1 MTKNTFRLRRAVG
14 IPIWAGLVLV
24 GWSGQYPAG
33 RLGAEENPRAVL
45 AALETALTE
54 AIARAEKS
62 VVAIAMVPRPRAGTA
77 MALEHRPDPFGRRL
91 PPPVQ
96 PGPLDP
102 DFIPSQYATGVVID
116 PNGLILTAF
125 HALPEDCD
133 CYVTTP
139 DRKVYRAV
147 IKGADPRSDLA
158 VLTID
163 AKGLVSI
170 AFGDAQ
176 RLRKGQIVVALGNPY
191 AIARDGQASA
201 SWGIV
206 ANLARKA
213 PPQPEENDPVGKSAL
228 YHFGTLI
235 QTDARLNLG
244 TSGGPL
250 LNLQGE
256 MIGLCV
262 SLAAVAGYETAAG
275 YAIPVDAT
283 FRRVLDTLK
292 AGREVEYGYLGVRR
306 SSEPTDPEVATG
318 QGVRIEDV
326 VPGSPAHRAGLRPG
340 DLITAVNDQPI
351 YDFDGLVLEVGKLP
365 VESRVRLEVLRD
377 GRSTPITVVLSK
389 YPVRGRKVVTQR
401 PPAWRGVSVDYL
413 TGVVDGTGRPMFA
426 NLPFDLGVAVT
437 DVQENSPA
445 WQAGLRPGR
454 IITQVGQTPV
464 RSPREFHETVGRH
477 TGPVEIR
484 LADQPDQPV
493 HIPPSGS
500 Y

>member
-1 MTKNTFRLRRAVG
+1 MMKNTLRLGRRFW
-14 IPIWAGLVLV
+14 IPLWAGLILV
-24 GWSGQYPAG
+24 GWSGRHPSGQ
-33 RLGAEENPRAVL
+33 LGAEENPRAVW

-62 VVAIAMVPRPRAGTA
+62 VVAIALVPRPMPGAATPPA
-77 MALEHRPDPFGRRL
+77 ERPDPFGRRV

-139 DRKVYRAV
+139 DRKVYRAM

-158 VLTID
+158 VLSID
-163 AKGLVSI
+163 AKGLVPI
-170 AFGDAQ
+170 VLGDAQ
-176 RLRKGQIVVALGNPY
+176 RLRKGQIVIALGNPY

-206 ANLARKA
+206 SNLARKA
-213 PPQPEENDPVGKSAL
+213 PPHPDENDPVGKSVL

-250 LNLQGE
+250 LNLRGE

-283 FRRVLDTLK
+283 FRRILDTLK

-306 SSEPTDPEVATG
+306 SGEPTGPEAATG

-326 VPGSPAHRAGLRPG
+326 VPGSPAHQAGLRPG
-340 DLITAVNDQPI
+340 DRITAVNGQPI

-365 VESRVRLEVLRD
+365 VETRVRLDVLRD
-377 GRSTPITVVLSK
+377 GRSMSIEVVLSK
-389 YPVRGRKVVTQR
+389 YPVRGRKVVTER

-413 TGVVDGTGRPMFA
+413 TGVVDGTGRPMFSA
-426 NLPFDLGVAVT
+426 LPFDLGVAVT
-437 DVQENSPA
+437 DVQEGSPA
-445 WQAGLRPGR
+445 WQAGLRPGM
-454 IITQVGQTPV
+454 IIRQVGPTPV
-464 RSPREFHETVGRH
+464 RTPREFLEAVSRQ

-484 LADQPDQPV
+484 LADQPDQPLR
-493 HIPPSGS
+493 ILPSGS
-500 Y
+500 